1 MPRVDISPNLR
12 KTSTE
17 KSNRTLADQL
27 HPEPAQQS
35 PQDQYRQ
42 ITSDVIR
49 QSLLQPERAPQ
60 KRIPHQGARSSDSI
74 SALRSLNAISAGGD
88 VDASTNQKSQRGAPV
103 PLEESHTG
111 QHDSGQNDDGD
122 EPRRELVS
130 TTREIG
136 ETCASYVETICITN
150 DEESGAA
157 RPSLAIL
164 RSPAATVQK
173 VPKLCSPGLRSQSG
187 AVLVEELLN
196 TYVQSL
202 DTPPRFSQNRSHL
215 ALPKAGL
222 KEKRRIQKAFAVTD
236 SIIIIAVRISQNN
249 SDQHQTR
256 SLLDALIDLLYLL
269 VDLLNPVMNLI
280 DPIAKRAA
288 RAQLVQLAF
297 MTPCIGRLRIACD
310 AAASLFDDD
319 SNT

>member
-42 ITSDVIR
+42 AASDVIR

-88 VDASTNQKSQRGAPV
+88 VDANTNQKSQRGAPV

-130 TTREIG
+130 TTHELD
-136 ETCASYVETICITN
+136 ETSASYVETKSITG
-150 DEESGAA
+150 DRESSESQ
-157 RPSLAIL
+157 PTHAIL
-164 RSPAATVQK
+164 RLSTPDIKKGLAPQG
-173 VPKLCSPGLRSQSG
+173 PSLRSESA
-187 AVLVEELLN
+187 AVLIEELLN
-196 TYVQSL
+196 TYVKSVDAL
-202 DTPPRFSQNRSHL
+202 PRFSKNRSQL
-215 ALPKAGL
+215 AVSKAGA
-222 KEKRRIQKAFAVTD
+222 KEKRRIQQAFAVND
-236 SIIIIAVRISQNN
+236 SINIIAVRISQSS

-269 VDLLNPVMNLI
+269 VDLLNPVMSLI
-280 DPIAKRAA
+280 DPTAKRAA
-288 RAQLVQLAF
+288 RAQLVQIAF
-297 MTPCIGRLRIACD
+297 MTPYFGRLKVACD
-310 AAASLFDDD
+310 AATSLFNDD
-319 SNT
+319 SNS